1 MTDIIRIKQMKRT
14 LNRKIAVIFGL
25 AFLVMLSSIACGLS
39 IPKTDSISDEPAVKN
54 TVTVPTPVVISLP
67 EAVVDEQGV
76 LVNLY
81 ALVNPSVVNITIY
94 SSQGGQVAAVSQG
107 SGFIYDGDGH
117 IITNAHV
124 VEGGEQVDVTF
135 SDGTIRIGHVIGSD
149 LHADLAVIEVED
161 MPPGLAPLPLGDID
175 DVAVG
180 QTVIAIGNP
189 FGLDGTLTKGIVSAL
204 GRNIPAL
211 TAFSIPQA
219 IQTDAAIN
227 PGNSGGPLLDLQGR
241 VVGVNAQIETSGLS
255 QTNSGVGFAI
265 PVSIV
270 KIVVPELIEKGEHEW
285 AWLGVRGSNLSPTVA
300 QAMNLT
306 IEKGAYI
313 AEITDDGPAEK
324 AGLRGA
330 SGIKTVDGRTVD
342 VGGDIVTAINGIPV
356 NSFDDLLIYIA
367 LQTKP
372 GDEVVLEIMRDGKLI
387 EVTLTLESRPASIGQ

>member
-1 MTDIIRIKQMKRT
+1 MKIT
-14 LNRKIAVIFGL
+14 LNRKISVFIGL
-25 AFLVMLSSIACGLS
+25 ACLVMLTSMACGLMTFS
-39 IPKTDSISDEPAVKN
+39 AESGSEDPVIRN
-54 TVTVPTPVVISLP
+54 TVSVPTPVIISLP
-67 EAVVDEQGV
+67 EAVADEQGV

-94 SSQGGQVAAVSQG
+94 GSQGGQVTALTQG
-107 SGFIYDGDGH
+107 SGFIYDGNGH

-124 VEGGEQVDVTF
+124 VEGAEQVDVTF
-135 SDGTIRIGHVIGSD
+135 ADGTTRLASVIGSD
-149 LHADLAVIEVED
+149 LHADLAVVEVDD
-161 MPPGLAPLPLGDID
+161 MPAGLAPLPLGDIE

-180 QTVIAIGNP
+180 ETVIAIGNP

-270 KIVVPELIEKGEHEW
+270 KIVVPDLIEKGKHEW
-285 AWLGVRGSNLSPTVA
+285 AWLGVRGSNLSATVA
-300 QAMNLT
+300 EAMNLS

-313 AEITDDGPAEK
+313 AEITDGGPAEK
-324 AGLRGA
+324 AGLQGA
-330 SGIKTVDGRTVD
+330 SGIKTVDGRAVD
-342 VGGDIVTAINGIPV
+342 VGGDVVTAINGNPV

-372 GDEVVLEIMRDGKLI
+372 GEEVALEIMRDGKLI
-387 EVTLTLESRPASIGQ
+387 EIRLTLENRPVSISE